1 MTVGERIKTISQD
14 WFLTEPLI
22 FAVLCTHALKRNDN
36 MGCDMRCGKGLIEY
50 NPERLEHFDDQQL
63 ALRLKAEVV
72 RIILKHPYQR
82 QPYNPRRDV
91 MRLSSDLTLC
101 DNLEGMDTIGLE
113 PPAIFDVP
121 RDQAFEQ
128 YYSLMAGQVMQ
139 LEQDADGDGMPIDMD
154 LPCKTQGEGDS
165 DGSGD
170 GSSNGLTDSLLDA
183 DAGASLWEEDELM
196 TEKVNHEIE
205 TAQRCN

>member
-1 MTVGERIKTISQD
+1 MTVGDRIKKLSQD
-14 WFLTEPLI
+14 WFLTEPLL
-22 FAVLCTHALKRNDN
+22 FAALCTHALKRNDN

-50 NPERLEHFDDQQL
+50 NPERLEHFDDHQL

-113 PPAIFDVP
+113 PPHVFDIQ
-121 RDQAFEQ
+121 RGQAFEQ
-128 YYSLMAGQVMQ
+128 YYSLMAGQVVQ
-139 LEQDADGDGMPIDMD
+139 LEQNADGEGIPLVMPGDGN
-154 LPCKTQGEGDS
+154 GEGDGENQ
-165 DGSGD
+165 DG
-170 GSSNGLTDSLLDA
+170 GLTDAMLGA
-183 DAGASLWEEDELM
+183 DAGAALWEEDELM
-196 TEKVNHEIE
+196 S
-205 TAQRCN
+205 